1 MGKSVLT
8 LIYSG
13 VEEIEAVVTVDILR
27 RHRFNVVV
35 AALGREIGVTGGH
48 DIKIIADAMF
58 SRIKDF
64 GIFQAIVI
72 PGGPGIADIRA
83 NDGILS
89 GVVDCLRF
97 FHEKNLLIGCLCAAP
112 LLLKEAGIL
121 PTKYTAHSSVKA
133 ELTDV
138 REESVVTC
146 RNVITSQSPFT
157 AFEFA
162 SAIVDYLVA
171 KES

>member
-1 MGKSVLT
+1 MGKSVLA

-27 RHRFNVVV
+27 RHRLNVTV
-35 AALGREIGVTGGH
+35 AAVGREIGVTGGH
-48 DIKIIADAMF
+48 DIKFIADAMF

-64 GIFQAIVI
+64 EGFQAIII
-72 PGGPGIADIRA
+72 PGGPGIADLRA
-83 NDGILS
+83 NAGILS
-89 GVVDCLRF
+89 GVVDCLRRF
-97 FHEKNLLIGCLCAAP
+97 YEKRLLIGCICAAP
-112 LLLKEAGIL
+112 LLLKDAEIL
-121 PTKYTAHSSVKA
+121 PEKYTAHSSVKA
-133 ELTDV
+133 ELADV
-138 REESVVTC
+138 RDEPVVTC